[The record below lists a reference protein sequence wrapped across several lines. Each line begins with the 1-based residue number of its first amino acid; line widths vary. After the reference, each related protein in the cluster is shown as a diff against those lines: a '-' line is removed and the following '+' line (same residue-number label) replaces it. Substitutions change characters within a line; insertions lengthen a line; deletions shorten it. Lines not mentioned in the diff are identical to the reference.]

1 MPHETPQVDLVVKF
15 GGAALAGPRRVRLAA
30 SRIETLLRAGR
41 IPVVV
46 TSAPGPTTDRLLA
59 RVGTVAGPAGGA
71 GEAGEEE
78 GPERRER
85 DRLLATGEAGASA
98 LLALALLGRG
108 AAARSVSGPEAGIGV
123 LPDGTVVVDPA
134 PLRDLIRRGWVP
146 VVAGFQGADLH
157 GELRTLGRG
166 GSDLTA
172 VALAEALGARECALV
187 KDVSGIHPPDPAD
200 PRRPAPGS
208 RPLPSV
214 DPGRLARWAAEGA
227 EVVQAQAAERAL
239 QAGVRLRIHHY
250 RAHPLR
256 PGGTVV
262 APGALTREVLT
273 WTSA

>member
-1 MPHETPQVDLVVKF
+1 MPHEIPQVDLVIKF
-15 GGAALAGPRRVRLAA
+15 GGAALAGPRRVHLAA

-59 RVGTVAGPAGGA
+59 RAGRVTGSPDTPC
-71 GEAGEEE
+71 EPDQEE

-98 LLALALLGRG
+98 LLALALLTRG

-134 PLRDLIRRGWVP
+134 PLHDLLRRGWVP
-146 VVAGFQGADLH
+146 VVAGFQGVDLQ

-187 KDVSGIHPPDPAD
+187 KDVSGIHPPDPDD
-200 PRRPAPGS
+200 PRRPAAGS
-208 RPLPSV
+208 RPLPSLE
-214 DPGRLARWAAEGA
+214 PECLATWAAEGA
-227 EVVQAQAAERAL
+227 GVVQAEAAERAL
-239 QAGVRLRIHHY
+239 RGRVRLRIHHY

-262 APGALTREVLT
+262 APGALPQEVLT